1 EHHHRRFLV
10 SYLGSQSSVVAS
22 IVSNY
27 SYEEEE
33 DEAEAL
39 SDAIEEF
46 SMASKKVVRIK
57 DILLD
62 KDIEPHSV
70 ILDSLRKLKLMSL
83 NVDIL
88 KSTEIGKA
96 VNGLTKHVNLAEA
109 SPALRK
115 PVFTKVSELRPGTN
129 GLSLNQHE
137 DGDAE
142 RRRSSSQWFSGSSD
156 ADC

>member
-1 EHHHRRFLV
+1 
-10 SYLGSQSSVVAS
+10 
-22 IVSNY
+22 
-27 SYEEEE
+27 
-33 DEAEAL
+33 
-39 SDAIEEF
+39 
-46 SMASKKVVRIK
+46 MASKKVVRIK

-70 ILDSLRKLKLMSL
+70 ILDYLRKLKLMSL

-88 KSTEIGKA
+88 K
-96 VNGLTKHVNLAEA
+96 A

>member
-1 EHHHRRFLV
+1 
-10 SYLGSQSSVVAS
+10 
-22 IVSNY
+22 
-27 SYEEEE
+27 
-33 DEAEAL
+33 
-39 SDAIEEF
+39 
-46 SMASKKVVRIK
+46 MASKEVVRIK

-70 ILDSLRKLKLMSL
+70 IVDSLRKLKLMSL

-88 KSTEIGKA
+88 KVIC
-96 VNGLTKHVNLAEA
+96 LQMNLAEA

-142 RRRSSSQWFSGSSD
+142 RRRWSSQWSPGSSD

>member
-1 EHHHRRFLV
+1 
-10 SYLGSQSSVVAS
+10 
-22 IVSNY
+22 
-27 SYEEEE
+27 
-33 DEAEAL
+33 
-39 SDAIEEF
+39 
-46 SMASKKVVRIK
+46 MASKEVVRIK

-88 KSTEIGKA
+88 KVGS
-96 VNGLTKHVNLAEA
+96 LLNLAEA

-115 PVFTKVSELRPGTN
+115 PVFTKVTELRPGTN

-142 RRRSSSQWFSGSSD
+142 RRRSSSQWSSGSSD